1 MKNWCVVHTQPS
13 KETLALQHLLA
24 QGFKAYLPRY
34 KKTRRHARK
43 TDTVLAPLFP
53 RYLFVALDL
62 EVDRWRCVNGTRG
75 VSYILTLDERPLI
88 IQENIIEILKSK
100 EDEKGLVPVESITL
114 FLKGD
119 KVRILEGAF
128 EGYTAVFEKMNDKA
142 RVQVLL
148 NFLGRETKVAVS
160 MHAIE
165 AA

>member
-1 MKNWCVVHTQPS
+1 MKKWCVVHTQPT
-13 KETLALQHLLA
+13 KESLALQHLLA
-24 QGFKAYLPRY
+24 QGFAAYLPSY

-62 EVDRWRCVNGTRG
+62 EVDRWRSVNGTRG

-88 IQENIIEILKSK
+88 IQENIIEALKSR
-100 EDEKGLVPVESITL
+100 EDEQGLVPVDSLTL

-128 EGYTAVFEKMNDKA
+128 EGYTAIFEKMNDKA

-148 NFLGRETKVAVS
+148 NFLGRETKVAVA
-160 MHAIE
+160 MDAIE